1 MDSESSLTSFPSFCT
16 QPSEV
21 AALFNSNL
29 SRLPFLGQ
37 VINSVLLLCRV
48 CTGFDLEH
56 VFLFLCHIFT
66 QRPKNDRKVE
76 RSDVCCL
83 GQQQLLTNSIEI
95 SFHMKKKSDLSLPE
109 IYKALKPCWLLNWVS
124 IARVE
129 ACFPQAP
136 AATAADLETPC
147 ACARPSDW
155 LLLSYP
161 RKSCQQ
167 ESCPKRLA
175 VDFALWTFD
184 YLLEQP
190 SEILLD
196 DLQGLK
202 LGLNFELCSSCKG
215 FIAS

>member
-1 MDSESSLTSFPSFCT
+1 MFCQRWSVVTTLLSIITFHLQLIWLQTLIVMDSESSLTSFPSFCT

-109 IYKALKPCWLLNWVS
+109 IYKALKPC
-124 IARVE
+124 
-129 ACFPQAP
+129 
-136 AATAADLETPC
+136 
-147 ACARPSDW
+147 
-155 LLLSYP
+155 
-161 RKSCQQ
+161 
-167 ESCPKRLA
+167 
-175 VDFALWTFD
+175 
-184 YLLEQP
+184 
-190 SEILLD
+190 
-196 DLQGLK
+196 
-202 LGLNFELCSSCKG
+202 
-215 FIAS
+215 

>member
-129 ACFPQAP
+129 ACFPQVCCSCCV
-136 AATAADLETPC
+136 L
-147 ACARPSDW
+147 ARPTDSYCPTHASLASRRAAPRDW
-155 LLLSYP
+155 PLILHSEP
-161 RKSCQQ
+161 SI
-167 ESCPKRLA
+167 
-175 VDFALWTFD
+175 TFWN
-184 YLLEQP
+184 
-190 SEILLD
+190 S
-196 DLQGLK
+196 LQRY
-202 LGLNFELCSSCKG
+202 C
-215 FIAS
+215 